1 MQFGHLGS
9 NHPVEING
17 VKKALITAQNHGFSI
32 EEFGDSFEH
41 ENFGNINVFARN
53 LNDGSNEGF
62 SLWDSMAY
70 SVQFHPESG
79 PGTTDGLHTIAVDL
93 NGFIGTIK
101 IQGSLETT
109 PTATDWFDAE
119 LSDGEYTIDTT
130 GKVTEI
136 IVNNLTYAVAETSIK
151 AYNTTGN
158 FVWLRADVSNWT
170 GGTITRIEL
179 NR

>member
-1 MQFGHLGS
+1 MADTITVLSINTHSSGTQTLQSDKVKGDAYFG
-9 NHPVEING
+9 
-17 VKKALITAQNHGFSI
+17 QN
-32 EEFGDSFEH
+32 
-41 ENFGNINVFARN
+41 
-53 LNDGSNEGF
+53 
-62 SLWDSMAY
+62 
-70 SVQFHPESG
+70 
-79 PGTTDGLHTIAVDL
+79 DGLHTVMVDL
-93 NGFIGTIK
+93 NDFIGTIK